1 MMPCRIVR
9 RHLDAL
15 VDGELDTSAQ
25 VEFEAHLASCSLCRD
40 QAAFSRSV
48 KRAIRAELGD
58 VKAPDRLRYRVLTAL
73 ASSHPSSEMSSAN
86 TPEVSASRALAISDA
101 SALLA
106 PANLLA
112 PSPSK
117 SESSIDGSLRTT
129 VASAPE
135 TTRGFRIWM
144 LPARYAVPA
153 AAAAVL
159 FVALGARTDD
169 DVANDAAIAATSVPL
184 FEDVVRRHSSEHPA
198 EIAGPPQ
205 QVIGWFRGKLHFP
218 VRPVDFQIDG
228 ARLLGARLS
237 NIRDRD
243 AAAFYYE
250 VRGQR
255 VTVMVFEP
263 ERRALPDAPFLG
275 AQHVNVRGS
284 DLYYRQ
290 VRGYTVPVREYDGL
304 TYAFTGDLDRQSMI
318 QLAASARVAH

>member
-1 MMPCRIVR
+1 MMPCRIVH

-15 VDGELDTSAQ
+15 VDGELETSAQ
-25 VEFEAHLASCSLCRD
+25 VEFEAHLASCPLCRD
-40 QAAFSRSV
+40 QVAFSRAM
-48 KRAIRAELGD
+48 KRTLRAELGH
-58 VKAPDRLRYRVLTAL
+58 VQAPERLRLRVLTAL
-73 ASSHPSSEMSSAN
+73 ASSPPHSGANPSSLDNPATTESVR
-86 TPEVSASRALAISDA
+86 PALMISNA
-101 SALLA
+101 
-106 PANLLA
+106 
-112 PSPSK
+112 K
-117 SESSIDGSLRTT
+117 SVG
-129 VASAPE
+129 SAPE
-135 TTRGFRIWM
+135 SGRGLRVWM

-169 DVANDAAIAATSVPL
+169 DASESAVAATSVPL

-218 VRPVDFQIDG
+218 VRPIEFQTEG
-228 ARLLGARLS
+228 VRLLGARIS
-237 NIRDRD
+237 NVRERE

-263 ERRALPDAPFLG
+263 ERRAFVG
-275 AQHVNVRGS
+275 AERVHVHGS

>member
-25 VEFEAHLASCSLCRD
+25 VDFEAHLASCSVCRD
-40 QAAFSRSV
+40 QATFSRSM
-48 KRAIRAELGD
+48 KRAIRAELGE
-58 VKAPDRLRYRVLTAL
+58 VKASERLRFRVLTAL
-73 ASSHPSSEMSSAN
+73 AS
-86 TPEVSASRALAISDA
+86 
-101 SALLA
+101 
-106 PANLLA
+106 A
-112 PSPSK
+112 PSPSET
-117 SESSIDGSLRTT
+117 SAANLPQASASRELVASSIPNSLALSATSEDALEGSPSTKGT
-129 VASAPE
+129 SGP
-135 TTRGFRIWM
+135 TSSRGFRIWM

-159 FVALGARTDD
+159 FVAFGTRTDD
-169 DVANDAAIAATSVPL
+169 DVADDAAVAAASVPL

-205 QVIGWFRGKLHFP
+205 QVVGWFRGKLQFP
-218 VRPVDFQIDG
+218 VHPVEFQTDG
-228 ARLLGARLS
+228 VRLLGARLS
-237 NIRDRD
+237 NVRERD
-243 AAAFYYE
+243 AAAFYYD

-263 ERRALPDAPFLG
+263 EQRALPGAPFLG
-275 AQHVNVRGS
+275 ARHVHVHGG

-318 QLAASARVAH
+318 QLAASARVTH